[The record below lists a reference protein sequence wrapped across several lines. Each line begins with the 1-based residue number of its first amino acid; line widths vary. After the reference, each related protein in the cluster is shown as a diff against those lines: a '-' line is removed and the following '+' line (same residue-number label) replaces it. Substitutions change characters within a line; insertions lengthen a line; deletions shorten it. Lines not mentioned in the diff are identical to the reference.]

1 MSVMNYKK
9 LMAFVATLTVM
20 VLSILVTG
28 CGSKNIELH
37 DVSVNG
43 HASTLTISL
52 PFDFR
57 NPMTPKTFPNG
68 TTICTSADHNS
79 DFEITV
85 MSVHYD
91 RAKYKEFTAS
101 EFKPDLNKFSEDL
114 LKTYKSKRQSTGG
127 QLENATVAG
136 EPAKVAVLDGTSN
149 DIKIKTRFISF
160 FKGDE
165 HWCITI
171 SYKADD
177 DDYEKAA
184 DKIVESIHF

>member
-1 MSVMNYKK
+1 MGVKFVKKSV
-9 LMAFVATLTVM
+9 AVVAALCLM
-20 VLSILVTG
+20 VLSVLVAG

-43 HASTLTISL
+43 HAGTLTMNL

-57 NPMTPKTFPNG
+57 NPMAPKTFPNG

-91 RAKYKEFTAS
+91 RAKYKQFTTFD
-101 EFKPDLNKFSEDL
+101 FKPDLNKYSEDL
-114 LKTYKSKRQSTGG
+114 LKTYKSKRSATGG
-127 QLENATVAG
+127 QLEDATVAG
-136 EPAKVAVLDGTSN
+136 EPAKVTTLDGTSN

-177 DDYEKAA
+177 EDYQKAA
-184 DKIVESIHF
+184 DKMIESIHF

>member
-1 MSVMNYKK
+1 MAVINFKK
-9 LMAFVATLTVM
+9 LMTFVVTLSVM
-20 VLSILVTG
+20 ALSILVAG

-43 HASTLTISL
+43 HTSTLTMSL

-57 NPMTPKTFPNG
+57 NPMAPKTFPNG
-68 TTICTSADHNS
+68 TTMCTSVEHNS
-79 DFEITV
+79 DFDVTV
-85 MSVHYD
+85 MSIHYD
-91 RAKYKEFTAS
+91 RTKYKEFTAS

-114 LKTYKSKRQSTGG
+114 LKTYKSKRKATGG
-127 QLENATVAG
+127 QFENATVAG
-136 EPAKVAVLDGTSN
+136 ESAKIAVLDGTSN

-177 DDYEKAA
+177 EDYEKKAFIF
-184 DKIVESIHF
+184 KE

>member
-1 MSVMNYKK
+1 MAVINFKK
-9 LMAFVATLTVM
+9 LIAFMAALSVM
-20 VLSILVTG
+20 VLSVLVAG

-43 HASTLTISL
+43 HTSTLTMSL

-57 NPMTPKTFPNG
+57 NPMAPKTFPNG
-68 TTICTSADHNS
+68 TTMCTSVEHNS
-79 DFEITV
+79 DFDVTV
-85 MSVHYD
+85 MSIHYD
-91 RAKYKEFTAS
+91 RTKYKEFTAS
-101 EFKPDLNKFSEDL
+101 EFKPDLNKFSEEL
-114 LKTYKSKRQSTGG
+114 LKTYKSKRKATGG
-127 QLENATVAG
+127 QFENATVAG
-136 EPAKVAVLDGTSN
+136 EPAKIAVLDGTSN

-177 DDYEKAA
+177 EDYEKAA
-184 DKIVESIHF
+184 DKMVESIHF

>member
-1 MSVMNYKK
+1 MSVVSFKK
-9 LMAFVATLTVM
+9 LMAFVAALSVM
-20 VLSILVTG
+20 VFSVLVAG

-43 HASTLTISL
+43 HAGTLTMSL

-57 NPMTPKTFPNG
+57 NPMAPKTFPNG
-68 TTICTSADHNS
+68 TTMCTSVEHNS
-79 DFEITV
+79 DFDVTV
-85 MSVHYD
+85 MSIHYD
-91 RAKYKEFTAS
+91 RAKYKAFTAS
-101 EFKPDLNKFSEDL
+101 EFKPDLNKFSEEL
-114 LKTYKSKRQSTGG
+114 LKTYKSKRKATGG
-127 QLENATVAG
+127 QFEDATVAG

-177 DDYEKAA
+177 EDYEKAA
-184 DKIVESIHF
+184 DKMVESIHF

>member
-1 MSVMNYKK
+1 MEVKFLKK
-9 LMAFVATLTVM
+9 PVAFVAALCMM
-20 VLSILVTG
+20 VLSVLLGG

-43 HASTLTISL
+43 HAGTLTMSL

-57 NPMTPKTFPNG
+57 NPMAPKTFPNG

-91 RAKYKEFTAS
+91 RSKYKQFTS
-101 EFKPDLNKFSEDL
+101 FDFKPDLNKYSEDL
-114 LKTYKSKRQSTGG
+114 LKTYKSKRSATGG
-127 QLENATVAG
+127 QLEDATVAG
-136 EPAKVAVLDGTSN
+136 EPAKVTTLDGTSN

-177 DDYEKAA
+177 EDYQKAA
-184 DKIVESIHF
+184 DKMIESIHF